1 MTSPEHRNAI
11 DWRMWLPSTVL
22 MLSTLLSYVDRQ
34 TLAVLSPTILHDTG
48 LSAGDYGDVGS
59 AFQFAY
65 MIANPLWGAILDYVG
80 LRRGML
86 AAVSLWT
93 VASVS
98 HAWVG
103 GFWGFAI
110 ARTLLGL
117 GEGATFPGGFRTA
130 TDSLPADRQGR
141 GMALAYSGASLGAII
156 TPLLVT
162 PIALRFGWRAAFLV
176 TGAFGA
182 AWLALW
188 LAVGKPPLLAP
199 HRRAA
204 SLKFQWPDI
213 RERRLWL
220 IFSSFG
226 LGAVALGV
234 VSQFSPLYL
243 NRVLGRTQAELAWIV
258 WIPFAGWE
266 VGYFFWG
273 WVADRYLHGD
283 MRRAARVFLLLAI
296 LALPEALLPLFRS
309 WPPVVALFC
318 WAMFVAD
325 GFAVTTLRVAGWM
338 YPREQTA
345 LAAGI
350 GSGAWSAVLVVVLP
364 ICGRLF
370 DLKQYGAIFIAM
382 GLLPTAGTALWFWLS
397 RTSRKIEDQGATAIR
412 VSTADRS

>member
-1 MTSPEHRNAI
+1 MTVPAHRNAT
-11 DWRMWLPSTVL
+11 DWRMWLPSGVL

-34 TLAVLSPTILHDTG
+34 TLSVLSPTILRDTG
-48 LSAGDYGDVGS
+48 LNAGDYGDVGS
-59 AFQFAY
+59 AFQLAY
-65 MIANPLWGAILDYVG
+65 MFANPLWGAILDYVG

-86 AAVSLWT
+86 AAVTIWT

-98 HAWVG
+98 HAWVA

-130 TDSLPADRQGR
+130 TDSLPPDRQGR

-162 PIALRFGWRAAFLV
+162 PIALRFGWRAAFLI

-182 AWLALW
+182 AWLTLW
-188 LAVGKPPLLAP
+188 LAVGRPPLLAP
-199 HRRAA
+199 HQRAA
-204 SLKFQWPDI
+204 TLKFQWPDV

-243 NRVLGRTQAELAWIV
+243 NRVMGRTQAELAWIV

-273 WVADRYLHGD
+273 WVADWYLKGD
-283 MRRAARVFLLLAI
+283 LRRAARVFLLLAV

-309 WPPVVALFC
+309 WPPVVAMFA

-325 GFAVTTLRVAGWM
+325 GFVVTTLRVAAWM

-345 LAAGI
+345 LAAGV
-350 GSGAWSAVLVVVLP
+350 GSGAWSAVLVVLLP
-364 ICGRLF
+364 IFGRWF
-370 DLKQYGAIFIAM
+370 DFKWFAAIFVTM
-382 GLLPTAGTALWFWLS
+382 SLFPTLGTALWFWLS
-397 RTSRKIEDQGATAIR
+397 RVQRRESLSALN
-412 VSTADRS
+412 

>member
-1 MTSPEHRNAI
+1 
-11 DWRMWLPSTVL
+11 MWLPSGVL

-65 MIANPLWGAILDYVG
+65 MIANPLWGSILDYVG

-86 AAVSLWT
+86 AAVAIWT

-98 HAWVG
+98 HAWVA

-188 LAVGKPPLLAP
+188 LAVGRPPLLAP

-204 SLKFQWPDI
+204 ALKFQWPDV

-220 IFSSFG
+220 IFASFG

-243 NRVLGRTQAELAWIV
+243 NRVMGLTQAELAWIV

-273 WVADRYLHGD
+273 WVADWYLKGD
-283 MRRAARVFLLLAI
+283 LRRAARVFVLLAI

-309 WPPVVALFC
+309 WPPVVALFA

-325 GFAVTTLRVAGWM
+325 GFVVTTLRVAAWM

-345 LAAGI
+345 LAAGV
-350 GSGAWSAVLVVVLP
+350 GSGSWSAVLVVLLP
-364 ICGRLF
+364 IFGRWF
-370 DLKQYGAIFIAM
+370 DFKWFAAIFVTMALFPTVGT
-382 GLLPTAGTALWFWLS
+382 GLWMWLS
-397 RTSRKIEDQGATAIR
+397 RVHRRSAESYSTGVPVTSA
-412 VSTADRS
+412 